1 MNLLKFLGFGV
12 LIWDV
17 AFITK
22 AVLETFE
29 ILPSLII
36 QTIFIV
42 VAIVTFLLSENLGIR
57 SEKKIFKYGISW
69 ATVMILL
76 DVMVAT
82 CCLGWDSFYQYSTWI
97 NYSIVVFM
105 PILTIRINNGK
116 QKK

>member
-17 AFITK
+17 GFITK

-29 ILPSLII
+29 ILPSLIT

-42 VAIVTFLLSENLGIR
+42 IAIVTFLLSENLGIY
-57 SEKKIFKYGISW
+57 SEKKIFKYGIAW
-69 ATVMILL
+69 AIVMILL

-82 CCLGWDSFYQYSTWI
+82 CCLGWESFSQYNTWI
-97 NYSIVVFM
+97 NYAIVVFM